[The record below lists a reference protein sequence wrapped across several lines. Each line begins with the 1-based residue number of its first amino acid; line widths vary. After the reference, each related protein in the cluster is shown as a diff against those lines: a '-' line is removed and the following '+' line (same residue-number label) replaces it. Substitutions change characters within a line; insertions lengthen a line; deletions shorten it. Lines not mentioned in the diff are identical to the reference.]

1 MKMQFERELSDQ
13 AVEYDRKYQAKVA
26 AIKQKCQNYFE
37 EFKHK
42 YEQDE
47 SNNHYKLQLENLK
60 LCEKNNELECKIE

>member
-37 EFKHK
+37 ELKQK

-47 SNNHYKLQLENLK
+47 SNNHYKLQL
-60 LCEKNNELECKIE
+60 